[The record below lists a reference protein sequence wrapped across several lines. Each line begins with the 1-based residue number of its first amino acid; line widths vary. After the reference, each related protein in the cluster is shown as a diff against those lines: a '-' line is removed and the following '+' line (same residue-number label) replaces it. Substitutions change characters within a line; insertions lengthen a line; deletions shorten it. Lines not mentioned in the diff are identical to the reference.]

1 MIIIFEHLLTLL
13 YVTLTL
19 APSSDNFVFK
29 NFVSYKRF
37 RFSLLTIILHIHVA
51 ENEKGGG
58 GRNPW

>member
-1 MIIIFEHLLTLL
+1 M
-13 YVTLTL
+13 LTL